1 MARLPVIY
9 GVNKLAGAALG
20 AAEGLVFLW
29 LFCLLVTA
37 FSTAEWG
44 AELGRLI
51 EESSW
56 LSYLYDHN
64 LLVTLAASLMKGF
77 L

>member
-1 MARLPVIY
+1 MSGHSSELPVIY
-9 GVNKLAGAALG
+9 GVNKLAGAAFG

-37 FSTAEWG
+37 FSASRVG

-51 EESSW
+51 EEQ
-56 LSYLYDHN
+56 
-64 LLVTLAASLMKGF
+64 LAVLF
-77 L
+77 I

>member
-1 MARLPVIY
+1 MLC

-29 LFCLLVTA
+29 LLCLLVTA
-37 FSTAEWG
+37 FSTTGWG
-44 AELGRLI
+44 AELSRMI

-64 LLVTLAASLMKGF
+64 LLVMLAASLMKG
-77 L
+77 LI